1 MCEDC
6 GLKGASY
13 GLAADKALV
22 RAKRWCAQCGKQ
34 HPGAV
39 DVMSRKC
46 ETCKLKQ
53 ANYGMPAI
61 GGKVVK
67 TALVIFLWGNTNEI

>member
-6 GLKGASY
+6 GLKGSSY
-13 GLAADKALV
+13 GLAAGEGMA
-22 RAKRWCAQCGKQ
+22 ASSSARWCAQCGKQ

-53 ANYGMPAI
+53 ANYGAPSH
-61 GGKVVK
+61 
-67 TALVIFLWGNTNEI
+67 WR